1 MRAPTRS
8 ELTAEI
14 RALRA
19 RLAVIERAAAA
30 TREFAGHAPP
40 AEASAPAPPDARL
53 LEESERRRRTAEKLA
68 DMGLDGQYFNHETAM
83 TVDSS
88 GRVYI
93 PHGHTVYRVEPER
106 VTQEAY
112 ATLPTLPGCDCDPEE
127 KPE

>member
-40 AEASAPAPPDARL
+40 AEESATP
-53 LEESERRRRTAEKLA
+53 
-68 DMGLDGQYFNHETAM
+68 
-83 TVDSS
+83 
-88 GRVYI
+88 
-93 PHGHTVYRVEPER
+93 
-106 VTQEAY
+106 
-112 ATLPTLPGCDCDPEE
+112 
-127 KPE
+127 